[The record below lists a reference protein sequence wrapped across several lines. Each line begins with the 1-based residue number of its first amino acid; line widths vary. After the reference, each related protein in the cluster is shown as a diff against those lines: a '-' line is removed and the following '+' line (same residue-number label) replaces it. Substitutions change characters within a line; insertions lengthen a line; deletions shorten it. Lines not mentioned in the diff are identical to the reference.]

1 MDISRNMLLPS
12 TIGIGLYAIQ
22 QTIGPVLVYYLWLRP
37 NNLQSNKWTNI
48 AWMIYWIG
56 NIVTFGV
63 GALMWPFSYIGGAA
77 VDIYGFAWGWA
88 HALAPAAM
96 LLTFTMLLIAGI
108 QMPEDKTVWETLV
121 VWMVVEGTTG
131 MIAKSQSEAAWLYY
145 MWGQWD
151 KFTDDEKEWCAKDG
165 EGNCIECEEG
175 DEECI
180 KEKELAN
187 LSWSVFGDSF

>member
-22 QTIGPVLVYYLWLRP
+22 QTIGPVLVYYLWLCP

-88 HALAPAAM
+88 HALAPVAM

-121 VWMVVEGTTG
+121 VWMVVEGSTG
-131 MIAKSQSEAAWLYY
+131 MIAKSQSEATFDVCFLR
-145 MWGQWD
+145 
-151 KFTDDEKEWCAKDG
+151 EWIVTG
-165 EGNCIECEEG
+165 
-175 DEECI
+175 
-180 KEKELAN
+180 
-187 LSWSVFGDSF
+187 